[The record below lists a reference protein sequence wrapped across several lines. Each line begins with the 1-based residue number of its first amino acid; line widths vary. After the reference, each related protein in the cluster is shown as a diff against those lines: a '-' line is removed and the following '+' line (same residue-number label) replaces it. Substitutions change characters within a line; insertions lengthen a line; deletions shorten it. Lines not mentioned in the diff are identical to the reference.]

1 MLKLLL
7 SSPYKCGPTEL
18 WKRNYKYLPF
28 CSMLFFWCFIHFP
41 LSILHQLHFL
51 CSSYFALQFLGVLL
65 VFVCFT
71 LLLIQLDLHGF
82 PLSLL
87 MSTLCSTIIVT
98 PLSSYSSCYS
108 FLQHVFLVF
117 FLLFFF
123 FLCTPSPGHILPV
136 LETNYS
142 IFFLH
147 SFEHITEKC
156 FVRALQDGQFN
167 CVINYISKSAHN
179 VSCLLV
185 PRASPSGTG
194 CCAEGLSEQI
204 QAPLVSKWNVS
215 NGKSMDVTSVKQSYN
230 SLWQTRSW
238 YSL

>member
-1 MLKLLL
+1 MWTHRAMEEKLQIFAFLLNAVLLMFHTFSTEHCTPTAFSLFFLFCITVFGCFVSFCLFYFIAYSAWSSCL
-7 SSPYKCGPTEL
+7 SSFSLDEYP
-18 WKRNYKYLPF
+18 
-28 CSMLFFWCFIHFP
+28 
-41 LSILHQLHFL
+41 
-51 CSSYFALQFLGVLL
+51 
-65 VFVCFT
+65 VFHYHC
-71 LLLIQLDLHGF
+71 
-82 PLSLL
+82 
-87 MSTLCSTIIVT
+87 
-98 PLSSYSSCYS
+98 YSSIS

>member
-1 MLKLLL
+1 MWTHRAMEEKLQIFAFLLNAVLLMFHTFSTEHSTPTAFSLFFLFCITVFGCFVSFCLFYFIAYSAWSSWLSSFSLDEYPVFHYHCYSSIQLLFLLLL
-7 SSPYKCGPTEL
+7 SPT
-18 WKRNYKYLPF
+18 
-28 CSMLFFWCFIHFP
+28 CFPCIFP
-41 LSILHQLHFL
+41 S
-51 CSSYFALQFLGVLL
+51 
-65 VFVCFT
+65 
-71 LLLIQLDLHGF
+71 
-82 PLSLL
+82 
-87 MSTLCSTIIVT
+87 
-98 PLSSYSSCYS
+98 
-108 FLQHVFLVF
+108 F
-117 FLLFFF
+117 FLF